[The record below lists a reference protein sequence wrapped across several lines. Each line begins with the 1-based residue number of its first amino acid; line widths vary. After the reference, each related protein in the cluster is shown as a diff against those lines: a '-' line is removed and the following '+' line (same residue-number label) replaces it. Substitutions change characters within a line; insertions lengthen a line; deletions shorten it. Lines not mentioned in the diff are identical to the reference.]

1 MYQTVIF
8 IDLDGTLM
16 INPFESAVWPA
27 VVGELA
33 QKTGLSSSAILQ
45 MIDDENGRR
54 QGDETISPILAMDW
68 DDITLTIARELGVT
82 LTTNCT
88 ELVRAHAASH
98 STLLDNALEA
108 LRELVAPHRALVVA
122 TKGLA
127 KYQLPVMDALGLTPY
142 FTDIITPDTHS
153 GLKKHRHFFGDWPQ
167 QAQAAMMVGDMYF
180 DDVVY
185 PHSYGFKTIWKPRA
199 SLIPDELY
207 HLDPLARAQDFP
219 YTPQQSI
226 RPKAILLSL
235 RELPATVT
243 YIEQHCL

>member
-16 INPFESAVWPA
+16 VNPFESAVWPA

-33 QKTGLSSSAILQ
+33 QKTGLRPSTILQ
-45 MIDDENGRR
+45 MIDDENGKR
-54 QGDETISPILAMDW
+54 QSDDSVSPILAMDW
-68 DDITLTIARELGVT
+68 NDICLSIARELGVT
-82 LTTNCT
+82 LSANCT
-88 ELVRAHAASH
+88 DLVCEHAASH
-98 STLLDNALEA
+98 SALLDYALEA
-108 LRELVAPHRALVVA
+108 LHELRAPHRALVVA

-142 FTDIITPDTHS
+142 FTDILTPDTHN
-153 GLKKHRHFFGDWPQ
+153 GLKKHRRFFGDWPQ
-167 QAQAAMMVGDMYF
+167 QAQGSIMVGDMYF

-185 PHSYGFKTIWKPRA
+185 PQSYGFKTIWKPRA

-219 YTPQQSI
+219 YTPQQST